1 MAKLS
6 IAQDAREQVRTLLG
20 ATVLAI
26 VLSFVPYANIALYP
40 FRLFVTFIHEGG
52 HALAALLTGN
62 SVTSLLI
69 APDGSGEVMATHAGL
84 GDGLLISSA
93 GYLGATAYGALLLF
107 LLRHK
112 VAERVVLLATAT
124 FIGLM
129 TLRFGYAN
137 IFTLFWGLALSGALI
152 LAAKHAGA
160 KVANFGLSFVAVQC
174 VLNALLD
181 LRTLLQLSAPN
192 SVPVHSDAVNMA
204 QATGVP
210 ALVWAAVWIGI
221 SLLVLR
227 LALRSYIT
235 SASETPSATDLSN
248 PLLPRI

>member
-20 ATVLAI
+20 ATILAL

-62 SVTSLLI
+62 SVTSLVI
-69 APDGSGEVMATHAGL
+69 ASDGSGEVMATQSGL
-84 GDGLLISSA
+84 SDGLLISSA
-93 GYLGATAYGALLLF
+93 GYLGATLYGALLLF

-112 VAERVVLLATAT
+112 VAERVILLATAA

-137 IFTLFWGLALSGALI
+137 IFTLFWGLLLSGALI

-160 KVANFGLSFVAVQC
+160 RAANFVLSFVAVQC
-174 VLNALLD
+174 VLNALFD
-181 LRTLLQLSAPN
+181 LRTLLNLSTPS
-192 SVPVHSDAVNMA
+192 SVVVHTDALNMA
-204 QATGVP
+204 QATGIP
-210 ALVWAAVWIGI
+210 ALFWAALWIGI
-221 SLLVLR
+221 SLFVLR
-227 LALRSYIT
+227 LALLSYVAHADETADI
-235 SASETPSATDLSN
+235 SALSN
-248 PLLPRI
+248 